1 VTGNVSPVVIADHA
15 TVTGLS
21 ARIENVY
28 INFSSSVL
36 FDGMHT
42 NTNCC
47 GTVRLL
53 DQIKK

>member
-1 VTGNVSPVVIADHA
+1 MDNF
-15 TVTGLS
+15 
-21 ARIENVY
+21 
-28 INFSSSVL
+28 FSSSVL
-36 FDGMHT
+36 FENLHT